1 MARERDKNVANDDA
15 GFVRGPFEFN
25 FEDDG
30 GGFVV
35 ALQRFSKSI
44 RQTYR
49 LQTDAKIATR
59 DAAFLQKR
67 VDDAIHGGRR
77 NGDGTEARETRCG
90 DADDSALWVNDRA
103 ANSGGLHADV
113 EPNVRGKRCARPGAP
128 LRYNQANGP
137 ERGYGA
143 AGACASDN
151 KRETARLD

>member
-67 VDDAIHGGRR
+67 VDDSIHGGRR
-77 NGDGTEARETRCG
+77 DGDGAKARETRCSN
-90 DADDSALWVNDRA
+90 ANDSALWVNDCT
-103 ANSGGLHADV
+103 ADG
-113 EPNVRGKRCARPGAP
+113 R
-128 LRYNQANGP
+128 
-137 ERGYGA
+137 
-143 AGACASDN
+143 
-151 KRETARLD
+151 